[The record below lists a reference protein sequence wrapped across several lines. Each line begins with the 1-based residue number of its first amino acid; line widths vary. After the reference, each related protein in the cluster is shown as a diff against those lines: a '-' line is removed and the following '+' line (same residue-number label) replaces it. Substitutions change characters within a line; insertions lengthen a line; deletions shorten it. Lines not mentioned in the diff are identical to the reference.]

1 MPVLWIILISWSSG
15 IHSENVLVEV
25 NSNNEG
31 RDGRTFQLLEFK
43 PGIFGFDIFVES
55 IKVNN
60 DKKM

>member
-1 MPVLWIILISWSSG
+1 MSVLWIILISWSSG

-43 PGIFGFDIFVES
+43 PGIYGFDIFVKS
-55 IKVNN
+55 KQ
-60 DKKM
+60 

>member
-43 PGIFGFDIFVES
+43 PGIFGFDIFVKS
-55 IKVNN
+55 KQ
-60 DKKM
+60 